1 MSQLAFVA
9 EVGKDATSDEVTVA
23 TENLAEP
30 VQLTLGGPNKSKFN
44 LSTPGLGLKG
54 GKFTVSFNSLD
65 AGVHEAYVKLSSRG
79 AADRYIALSVNNTT
93 ASGIASIPAEAAR
106 IVVYDL
112 AGHVVADKA
121 QATPAEAVSGLAK
134 GVYVVKIIAANSIST
149 YKVQL

>member
-1 MSQLAFVA
+1 MTNRSLPTHNYAPLPHVIKISSVSYVINQYAEYVA
-9 EVGKDATSDEVTVA
+9 RAR
-23 TENLAEP
+23 NLIIDYLY
-30 VQLTLGGPNKSKFN
+30 Q
-44 LSTPGLGLKG
+44 
-54 GKFTVSFNSLD
+54 
-65 AGVHEAYVKLSSRG
+65 YR
-79 AADRYIALSVNNTT
+79 
-93 ASGIASIPAEAAR
+93 IASIPADSAR